1 MKEQT
6 VMGPRYTLAVGT
18 KNWSTWSLRAWL
30 VMKASGAPFTEHYV
44 RLRHTETS
52 DSAKAVSPS
61 GLVPTLTVQDKGDQ
75 FVIWDSLAI
84 AEFMAEAH
92 PEAHLWPSDTKM
104 RAVARSVT
112 AEIHS
117 GFADLRKQMSMDLA
131 REIKGVT
138 PTVETQAAIER
149 ISSVWGECRSKYG
162 ATGPY
167 LFGSFT
173 IADCFY
179 APVVSRF
186 RSYGV
191 SLSGVPAQYAEALW
205 SHPFVR
211 EWASAASKEV
221 AEGLA

>member
-1 MKEQT
+1 MSS
-6 VMGPRYTLAVGT
+6 RYTLAVGT

-44 RLRHTETS
+44 RLRHSETS
-52 DSAKAVSPS
+52 DAAKAVSPS
-61 GLVPTLTVQDKGDQ
+61 GLVPTLTVEENGDR

-92 PEAHLWPSDTKM
+92 PEAGLWPSDTKT
-104 RAVARSVT
+104 RAVARSVSS
-112 AEIHS
+112 EMHS
-117 GFADLRKQMSMDLA
+117 GFVSLRQQMSMDLA

-138 PTVETQAAIER
+138 PTAETQAAIER
-149 ISSVWGECRSKYG
+149 ITFVWGECRSKYG
-162 ATGPY
+162 ASGPY
-167 LFGSFT
+167 LFGNFS

-186 RSYGV
+186 RGYGV
-191 SLSGVPAQYAEALW
+191 SLSGAPAQYAEAIW

-211 EWASAASKEV
+211 EWATAAVQEV